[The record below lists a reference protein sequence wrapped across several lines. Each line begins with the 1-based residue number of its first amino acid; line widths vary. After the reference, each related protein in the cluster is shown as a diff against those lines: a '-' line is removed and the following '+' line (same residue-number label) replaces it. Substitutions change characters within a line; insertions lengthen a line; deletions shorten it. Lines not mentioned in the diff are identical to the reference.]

1 MKKYSISYSKTNED
15 NILEDNHP
23 IYGTVPWNT
32 LDTKKHIVAML
43 NEKEEKIEELSKE
56 NEFLKWYYET
66 LRVNVPKETLKVIDE
81 FYETKVKK

>member
-23 IYGTVPWNT
+23 LYGTVPWNT

-43 NEKEEKIEELSKE
+43 NEKEEKI
-56 NEFLKWYYET
+56 
-66 LRVNVPKETLKVIDE
+66 
-81 FYETKVKK
+81 

>member
-1 MKKYSISYSKTNED
+1 MKKYSIAYSKTDED
-15 NILEDNHP
+15 SILEDHHF

-56 NEFLKWYYET
+56 NEFLKWYHEE
-66 LRVNVPKETLKVIDE
+66 LRVHVPKDTLKLIDE
-81 FYETKVKK
+81 LYENNR